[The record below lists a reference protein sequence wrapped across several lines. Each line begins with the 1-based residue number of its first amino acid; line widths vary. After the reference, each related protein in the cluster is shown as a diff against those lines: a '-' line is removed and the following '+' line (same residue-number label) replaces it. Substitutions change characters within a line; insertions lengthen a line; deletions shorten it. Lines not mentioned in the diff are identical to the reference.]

1 MDEVI
6 CSERG
11 IELIKKYEGLHD
23 GDTSTAI
30 LEPCRDP
37 IGLWTLGW
45 GSIFGIDGH
54 RVTAAHRAIGF
65 PEADELFF
73 RDITRTERCLLQLVQ
88 VDVSENEWAA
98 ICSLTYNIG
107 SGNFQSSTLRSRLN
121 RDDRAGAADEFLKW
135 VYAKKRKLPGLIR
148 RRAEERAL
156 FIV

>member
-6 CSERG
+6 CNERG
-11 IELIKKYEGLHD
+11 IELIKKFEGLGD
-23 GDTSTAI
+23 GDKSTPGI
-30 LEPCRDP
+30 DP
-37 IGLWTLGW
+37 YVCLSGLPTIGF
-45 GSIFGIDGH
+45 GSIYGLDDRRVDLSHRPISID
-54 RVTAAHRAIGF
+54 
-65 PEADELFF
+65 EAEWLLF
-73 RDITRTERCLLQLVQ
+73 RDIKRTERYLNKLIK
-88 VDVSENEWAA
+88 VDCHENEWAA